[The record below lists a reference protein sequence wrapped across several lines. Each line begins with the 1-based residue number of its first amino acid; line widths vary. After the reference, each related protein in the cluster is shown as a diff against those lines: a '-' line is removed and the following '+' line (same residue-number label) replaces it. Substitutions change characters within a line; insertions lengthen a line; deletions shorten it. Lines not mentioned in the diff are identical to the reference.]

1 MIISTAFAA
10 TEGHVAEHNMFQDP
24 TFWVGVAFCITV
36 IALVKLCGK
45 AISSYLQS
53 RGDKIASQ
61 IDEASSLRKQAEQ
74 LLAEY
79 REKQANMK
87 QTTEAAL
94 KEAEEKAQTLKAN
107 IQSDFEQ
114 KLQNREALA
123 LQRLEQATKEAS
135 EEIRSTAISL
145 SMRTVEQ
152 ILSEKLK
159 TQDGQRLID
168 EAIDSLP
175 ELFKEHRI

>member
-36 IALVKLCGK
+36 IALIKLCGK

-61 IDEASSLRKQAEQ
+61 IDEASNLRKQAEQ

-79 REKQANMK
+79 REKQGNIK

-94 KEAEEKAQTLKAN
+94 REAEEKAQTLKAN
-107 IQSDFEQ
+107 IQSDFER

-123 LQRLEQATKEAS
+123 MQRMEQAAKEAA
-135 EEIRSTAISL
+135 EDLRLTAIHL
-145 SMRTVEQ
+145 SMRTVER
-152 ILSEKLK
+152 ILYAKLTSE
-159 TQDGQRLID
+159 DDQRLINA
-168 EAIDSLP
+168 AIDGLP